1 MLKNLFSVDEIVKT
15 TEKDGASLQK
25 MEEIEKKKTLEKE
38 LPIDPKAIFNNY
50 KKGKQDKGKKYRQ
63 PKPETDG
70 TKKKPKIV
78 TILDY

>member
-1 MLKNLFSVDEIVKT
+1 MLKSLFSVDEIIKT
-15 TEKDGASLQK
+15 TQKDGASLQK
-25 MEEIEKKKTLEKE
+25 MEEIEKKKNLEKE